1 MALAFYNTLTKKIEV
16 FKPIEAAHARIYH
29 CGPTVYNYA
38 HIGNLRSY
46 VFADTLR
53 RALELSGF
61 AVKQVINITDI
72 GHLASDAD
80 DGDDKMVKALQRE
93 GKPMTL
99 EAMREVANF
108 YKDAYVADLKTL
120 RIMLPQ
126 EMPFASDN
134 IPEDIE
140 IIERLEKK
148 GYAYV
153 TSDGIYFDTKKMKD
167 YGKLTG
173 LTKEKG
179 EAAAENTSALESRIG
194 ENSEKH
200 SPRDFA
206 LWKFS
211 KKHDGENNTEKN
223 SGIGFESPWGVGFPG
238 WHIECSAMSRKFL
251 GQPFDIHTGGIDHIP
266 IHHTNEIA
274 QSECAY
280 GEPLA
285 NVWLHNGFLNIDGE
299 KVSKSLGNDI
309 YLADVVKIARA
320 ESYRLWLLMAHYRSP
335 INFTYDALRAA
346 DTALTTLYE
355 AFIALPKAEVDPD
368 PTYKTSFIE
377 AVEND
382 LDTSKAVAT
391 LFAVFK
397 DEELDPGIKRT
408 TILFFDR
415 ILGLGFSELP
425 VIEVPSHVKLLTLE
439 RDKARID
446 KDFAKADELRKE
458 IEKEGFTVRDSKEG
472 SQVVPARLSPEPVK

>member
-1 MALAFYNTLTKKIEV
+1 MALAFYNQLTKKIEA
-16 FKPIEAAHARIYH
+16 FTPIDEGHALIYH

-53 RALELSGF
+53 RALELSGLS
-61 AVKQVINITDI
+61 VKQVINITDI
-72 GHLASDAD
+72 GHLTNDLED
-80 DGDDKMVKALQRE
+80 EGEDKMVKALSRE

-99 EAMREVANF
+99 EAMREVANM
-108 YKDAYVADLKTL
+108 YKDAFVADLKTL
-120 RIMLPQ
+120 RIILPQ
-126 EMPFASDN
+126 ELPFASDN
-134 IPEDIE
+134 IAEDIE
-140 IIERLEKK
+140 IIERLEQK
-148 GYAYV
+148 GYAYK
-153 TSDGIYFDTKKMKD
+153 TSDGMYFDTAKMQD
-167 YGKLTG
+167 YGKLAG
-173 LTKEKG
+173 LTKD
-179 EAAAENTSALESRIG
+179 LESRIG
-194 ENSEKH
+194 VNPEKH

-211 KKHDGENNTEKN
+211 KDPTL
-223 SGIGFESPWGVGFPG
+223 GFPSPWGTGFPG

-266 IHHTNEIA
+266 VHHTNEIA

-280 GEPLA
+280 DEPLA
-285 NVWLHNGFLNIDGE
+285 HVWMHNGFLNIDGE
-299 KVSKSLGNDI
+299 KISKSLSNDI
-309 YLADVVKIARA
+309 YLTDVVKIARA

-355 AFIALPKAEVDPD
+355 AFIALPQAEVGPD
-368 PTYKTSFIE
+368 PTYKETFI
-377 AVEND
+377 AALEND
-382 LDTSKAVAT
+382 LDTSRAIAT

-397 DEELDPGIKRT
+397 DEGLDPGVKRA

-415 ILGLGFSELP
+415 ALGLGFSELP
-425 VIEVPSHVKLLTLE
+425 TIEVPSHVKLLTLE

-446 KDFAKADELRKE
+446 KDFSKADELRKE
-458 IEKEGFTVRDSKEG
+458 IEKEGFTVRDNKEG
-472 SQVVPARLSPEPVK
+472 SQVVPTKLSPKPVK